1 MDVSAVAADRIE
13 AVRQELARAN
23 ISSSEQNQVQCLE
36 LLGEGTY
43 GKVYKGLW
51 KGSIVAVKTIVLP
64 SAMSGQEK
72 REKMAIM
79 EAAISSAL
87 SHPNIMQVRR
97 LPQLFCICFEFDI
110 MQVGHVP
117 ELFAELMFCNLQCTP
132 CCVVCCLRIEETVL

>member
-1 MDVSAVAADRIE
+1 LLFACASVDVAADRIE
-13 AVRQELARAN
+13 AVRQELARTN
-23 ISSSEQNQVQCLE
+23 LSSSEQNQVQCLE

-51 KGSIVAVKTIVLP
+51 KGSIVAVKTIMLP

-87 SHPNIMQVRR
+87 SHPNIMQVGRN
-97 LPQLFCICFEFDI
+97 C
-110 MQVGHVP
+110 
-117 ELFAELMFCNLQCTP
+117 LQ
-132 CCVVCCLRIEETVL
+132 